1 MAEGLLGMMSESSGR
16 EGTLRLMYY
25 GARRGLVECCR
36 QAMIESCVFVAPD
49 MNELYKRGACQNVRA
64 RERVCLKTL
73 SLCGHDISC
82 HQHSVHA

>member
-1 MAEGLLGMMSESSGR
+1 MAQGLLGMMNKSSGR

-49 MNELYKRGACQNVRA
+49 MNEL
-64 RERVCLKTL
+64 
-73 SLCGHDISC
+73 
-82 HQHSVHA
+82 

>member
-1 MAEGLLGMMSESSGR
+1 MLLPSKAGGSGHRHYEVPGMER
-16 EGTLRLMYY
+16 
-25 GARRGLVECCR
+25 AAPV
-36 QAMIESCVFVAPD
+36 MIESCVFVAPD